1 MAVSF
6 FPFNSIVVNGVADR
20 AANAENLAAYLAGF
34 FSDGVIM
41 QSNTA
46 LQVAVDSGMNLQI
59 LAGTGNIKGKTILN
73 TTAASITIEAASA
86 TLKRI
91 DRVIFR
97 LDENNRL
104 MEFGVLKGTAASSPA
119 APALTRSG
127 GIYEMCLAEVLVP
140 AGATS
145 ILASYI
151 TDTRNDSSMCGIA
164 SIPPHMQ
171 DIAHGGTGATTA
183 AAARSNIGVKK
194 CGTYNTLPVASGGT
208 GKTTATEAL
217 AALGGVSIKKMWSNA
232 SPASTFN
239 NQTISLS
246 LSGYA
251 YVDVTYRAQNDKA
264 SEYTTRIPVGGSAD
278 GGGIGSVSVYRPT
291 SVSTA
296 GVTFGQG
303 RCYASY
309 NASSI
314 TQSGN
319 YGIPVAIYGIKGV
332 S

>member
-41 QSNTA
+41 QANTA
-46 LQVAVDSGMNLQI
+46 LQVAVDSGMKLQI

-73 TTAASITIEAASA
+73 TTAASITIEAANA

-104 MEFGVLKGTAASSPA
+104 MEFDVLKGTAASSPT
-119 APALTRSG
+119 APVLTRSG

-151 TDTRNDSSMCGIA
+151 TDTRSDSSKCGVA

-183 AAARSNIGVKK
+183 AGAWGNLVKEYDK
-194 CGTYNTLPVASGGT
+194 NGWHIKEYPNGYCELRYKQTLVVAST
-208 GKTTATEAL
+208 GWGAWGAIYTKDL
-217 AALGGVSIKKMWSNA
+217 AAVSYPVNFESIPHQSVELQTQSN
-232 SPASTFN
+232 SGWLDIGN
-239 NQTISLS
+239 NTISDTGHHQFNRAN
-246 LSGYA
+246 SG
-251 YVDVTYRAQNDKA
+251 A
-264 SEYTTRIPVGGSAD
+264 SFNATIVYT
-278 GGGIGSVSVYRPT
+278 VY
-291 SVSTA
+291 
-296 GVTFGQG
+296 GKLGE
-303 RCYASY
+303 
-309 NASSI
+309 
-314 TQSGN
+314 
-319 YGIPVAIYGIKGV
+319 
-332 S
+332 

>member
-20 AANAENLAAYLAGF
+20 TANAENLAAYLAGF

-41 QSNTA
+41 QANTA
-46 LQVAVDSGMNLQI
+46 LQVAVDSGMDLQI

-86 TLKRI
+86 TMKRI

-104 MEFGVLKGTAASSPA
+104 MEFDVLKGTAASSPT

-151 TDTRNDSSMCGIA
+151 TDTRSDSSKCGIA

-183 AAARSNIGVKK
+183 AAALKNLGLDSIGKF
-194 CGTYNTLPVASGGT
+194 YEQHFDA
-208 GKTTATEAL
+208 TA
-217 AALGGVSIKKMWSNA
+217 
-232 SPASTFN
+232 
-239 NQTISLS
+239 
-246 LSGYA
+246 
-251 YVDVTYRAQNDKA
+251 
-264 SEYTTRIPVGGSAD
+264 IPVGTSKALASLTLPAGTYVVEGSSSWNVDNRNMYIMTFIRDVTANRD
-278 GGGIGSVSVYRPT
+278 IAMNRGVMIAGGGLMPTAVVKFDVESTIIMYAYWGGGSG
-291 SVSTA
+291 STRHNSDYLRA
-296 GVTFGQG
+296 V
-303 RCYASY
+303 R
-309 NASSI
+309 
-314 TQSGN
+314 
-319 YGIPVAIYGIKGV
+319 VK
-332 S
+332 